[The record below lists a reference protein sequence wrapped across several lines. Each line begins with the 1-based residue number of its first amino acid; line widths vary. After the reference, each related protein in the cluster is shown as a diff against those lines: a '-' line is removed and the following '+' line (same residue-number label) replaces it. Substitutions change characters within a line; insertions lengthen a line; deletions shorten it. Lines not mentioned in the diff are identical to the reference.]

1 MDSKRLAPH
10 DREDEGESNGRTEFQ
25 LALPPASEL
34 PWSDELRHPCRLR
47 QRSQPSQSGRST
59 GDPIDCHC
67 QLAWPITCAY
77 RGYDTYRVVARPNA
91 YHSQGNLRTLGADSH
106 VGADDGEAMNCVERT
121 GLDGGAG
128 DGSTLH
134 EREGPRVALVV
145 HFRVIPKLEDE
156 RHLDPF
162 GSANPYQLLVD
173 DEPAA
178 DVLVHTG
185 VLGLLI
191 AVEAGRIAR
200 DAVEHKLLRGRM
212 LPRSSQR

>member
-34 PWSDELRHPCRLR
+34 PSSDERRHLCRSR
-47 QRSQPSQSGRST
+47 QRSQPSQNGHST
-59 GDPIDCHC
+59 GDLIDCHC
-67 QLAWPITCAY
+67 LLAWPITCAY
-77 RGYDTYRVVARPNA
+77 RGYDTYRVVALPNE
-91 YHSQGNLRTLGADSH
+91 YHIPGNLRILGADSH
-106 VGADDGEAMNCVERT
+106 VGADDVEAMHGVEST
-121 GLDGGAG
+121 ALDGGAG

-134 EREGPRVALVV
+134 EREGLRVALVV

-156 RHLDPF
+156 RHLDPS
-162 GSANPYQLLVD
+162 GSANQYQLLVD

-185 VLGLLI
+185 VQGLLI
-191 AVEAGRIAR
+191 AVEADRIAH
-200 DAVEHKLLRGRM
+200 DAVGHKLLRGRK
-212 LPRSSQR
+212 LPHSSQR